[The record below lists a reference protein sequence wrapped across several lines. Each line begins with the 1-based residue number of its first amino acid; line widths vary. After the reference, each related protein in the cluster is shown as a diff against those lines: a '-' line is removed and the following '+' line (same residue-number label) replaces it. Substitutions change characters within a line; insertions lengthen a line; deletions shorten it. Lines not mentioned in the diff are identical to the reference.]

1 MSRIYLAPSCQTW
14 NVGLYSLYGTNE
26 AKMCNLITDYIVKEL
41 SKYDVTVYSGEIYTG
56 LAGNERRA
64 NELGCTSYYAIHT
77 NAGGST
83 AHGVTALYQ
92 SWSGFTWARR
102 TKSKLMATELCKG
115 IESLGRYNRGA
126 YAGKKQS
133 DGREWFGDLRVPN
146 MPSTILEIEFHTN
159 PDATSWIVSNPHI
172 IGVNIAQSIARIEG
186 LKLKAQPYTGTLP
199 TAPIGRNSSGQYGTY
214 TNKVRWQK
222 FLCWYG
228 EDVAVDGSYGLDT
241 KAKTITFQKENGLV
255 PDGNAGYKTIGV
267 AKIVTK

>member
-14 NVGLYSLYGTNE
+14 NVGLYANFNTNE
-26 AKMCNLITDYIVKEL
+26 AEMCNKITTYIVAEL
-41 SKYDVTVYSGEIYTG
+41 DKYQVEVYRGTIGTG

-64 NELGCTSYYAIHT
+64 NDLGCTSYYAIHT

-92 SWSGFTWARR
+92 SWTGFTYARR
-102 TKSKLMATELCKG
+102 AKSKAMANGLCSA
-115 IESLGRYNRGA
+115 IASLGRYNRGA

-159 PDATSWIVSNPHI
+159 PEATNWIVSNPVT
-172 IGVNIAQSIARIEG
+172 IGTTIGQAIAQIEG
-186 LKLKAQPYTGTLP
+186 LVAKPQTYGGKLP
-199 TAPIGRNSSGQYGTY
+199 TAPVNRNVGTKA
-214 TNKVRWQK
+214 NIILWQR

-228 EDVAVDGSYGLDT
+228 VDVAVDGSFGRDT
-241 KAKTITFQKENGLV
+241 EAKTRTFQSQNGLV
-255 PDGNAGYKTIGV
+255 PDGSAGYLTIRKASV
-267 AKIVTK
+267 VTK

>member
-1 MSRIYLAPSCQTW
+1 MSKIYLAPSCQTW
-14 NVGLYSLYGTNE
+14 NVGLYSMYGTNE

-41 SKYDVTVYSGEIYTG
+41 YKYDVTVYRGDIYTG
-56 LAGNERRA
+56 LAGNEKRA
-64 NELGCTSYYAIHT
+64 NDLGCTSYYAIHT

-92 SWSGFTWARR
+92 SWTGFTWARR

-115 IESLGRYNRGA
+115 IATLGRYNRGA

-159 PDATSWIVSNPHI
+159 PEATNWIVKNPYQ
-172 IGVNIAQSIARIEG
+172 IGANIGQTIARIEG
-186 LKLKAQPYTGTLP
+186 LTLKAHKYGGTLP
-199 TAPIGRNSSGQYGTY
+199 TAPVNKRVGT
-214 TNKVRWQK
+214 TLNIKRWQL

-228 EDVAVDGSYGLDT
+228 TDVAVDGSFGNDT
-241 KAKTITFQKENGLV
+241 YAKTVTFQRENGLV
-255 PDGNAGYKTIGV
+255 ADGSAGYKTI
-267 AKIVTK
+267 AKASTVTK